1 MHPQHHT
8 LFIDYCAY
16 FNGHQDFFECHEVL
30 EEFWKDIAPGD
41 KKHPLV
47 GYVQLATGLYHWRRD
62 NYIGAARILEK
73 ALNNFQH
80 NMGHIFFDEIDYDKL
95 LRQLSDALSAIQMG
109 KSFQAFQLPLSP
121 ILEELAL
128 ARIQL
133 LPSSSYNY
141 LLHKHMLRDRSHI
154 LAERQESIQRKSRRQ

>member
-8 LFIDYCAY
+8 LFIDYCAF
-16 FNGHQDFFECHEVL
+16 FNGNQDFFECHEVL
-30 EEFWKDIAPGD
+30 EEYWKDIAPGD

-47 GYVQLATGLYHWRRD
+47 GYVQLATGFYHWRRD
-62 NYIGAARILEK
+62 NYTGAERMLEK
-73 ALNNFQH
+73 AFSNFQH
-80 NMGHIFFDEIDYDKL
+80 NIGHIFFNEIDYDKL
-95 LRQLSDALSAIQMG
+95 LIQLSDALAAVQMG

-121 ILEELAL
+121 TLRQLTN

-133 LPSSSYNY
+133 LPISDSNY

-154 LAERQESIQRKSRRQ
+154 LAERQENKHRKSRRQ

>member
-95 LRQLSDALSAIQMG
+95 LIQLSDSLSAIRMG

-133 LPSSSYNY
+133 LPSSSSDY

-154 LAERQESIQRKSRRQ
+154 LAERQESKQRKSRRQ

>member
-8 LFIDYCAY
+8 LFIDYCSF
-16 FNGHQDFFECHEVL
+16 FNGNHDFFECHEVL
-30 EEFWKDIAPGD
+30 EEYWKDIAPGD

-73 ALNNFQH
+73 ALKNFQY
-80 NMGHIFFDEIDYDKL
+80 NMGHLFFDEIDYEIL
-95 LRQLSDALSAIQMG
+95 LTQLTDALSAIQMG

-121 ILEELAL
+121 TLEELVF

-133 LPSSSYNY
+133 LPSSSTNY

-154 LAERQESIQRKSRRQ
+154 LAERQESKQRKSRRQ

>member
-8 LFIDYCAY
+8 LFIDYCAF
-16 FNGHQDFFECHEVL
+16 FNGNQDFFECHEVL
-30 EEFWKDIAPGD
+30 EEYWKEIAPGD

-62 NYIGAARILEK
+62 NNIGAARILEK
-73 ALNNFQH
+73 ALNNFQN
-80 NMGHIFFDEIDYDKL
+80 NMGHIFFDEIDYEIL
-95 LRQLSDALSAIQMG
+95 LTQLLNSLSAIQMG
-109 KSFQAFQLPLSP
+109 KSFHAFQLPLSP
-121 ILEELAL
+121 ILEELVFV
-128 ARIQL
+128 RIQI

-154 LAERQESIQRKSRRQ
+154 LAERQESKQRKSRRQ

>member
-8 LFIDYCAY
+8 LFIDYCSF
-16 FNGHQDFFECHEVL
+16 FNGNHDFFECHEVL
-30 EEFWKDIAPGD
+30 EEYWKDIASGD

-47 GYVQLATGLYHWRRD
+47 GYVQLATGLYHWRRN

-73 ALNNFQH
+73 SLKNFQY
-80 NMGHIFFDEIDYDKL
+80 NKGHLFFDEIDYEIL
-95 LRQLSDALSAIQMG
+95 LTQLADALSATQKG

-121 ILEELAL
+121 TLEELVF
-128 ARIQL
+128 ARMKL
-133 LPSSSYNY
+133 LPSTSSNY

-154 LAERQESIQRKSRRQ
+154 LAERQESKQRKSRRQ

>member
-16 FNGHQDFFECHEVL
+16 FNGNQDFFECHEVL
-30 EEFWKDIAPGD
+30 EEYWKDIAPGD

-47 GYVQLATGLYHWRRD
+47 GYVQLATGLYHWRRH
-62 NYIGAARILEK
+62 NYAGAERILEK
-73 ALNNFQH
+73 AFHNFQS
-80 NMGHIFFDEIDYDKL
+80 NRNNIFLTEINYDNL
-95 LRQLSDALSAIQMG
+95 MLQLTEVLSAIHTG
-109 KSFQAFQLPLSP
+109 RSFHAFQLPLSP
-121 ILEELAL
+121 ALEDLTT

-133 LPSSSYNY
+133 LPTSNTNY

-154 LAERQESIQRKSRRQ
+154 LAERQESKHRKSRR

>member
-16 FNGHQDFFECHEVL
+16 FNGNQDFFECHEVL
-30 EEFWKDIAPGD
+30 EEYWKDIAPGD

-47 GYVQLATGLYHWRRD
+47 GYVQLATGLYHWRRH
-62 NYIGAARILEK
+62 NYAGAARILEK
-73 ALNNFQH
+73 AIHNFQF
-80 NMGHIFFDEIDYDKL
+80 NRNNIFLTEINYDKL
-95 LRQLSDALSAIQMG
+95 MLQLTEVLSAIHTG
-109 KSFQAFQLPLSP
+109 RPFHAIQLPLSP
-121 ILEELAL
+121 ALEDLTT

-133 LPSSSYNY
+133 LPTSNANY

-154 LAERQESIQRKSRRQ
+154 LAERQESKHRKSRR